1 MKLWKKNSIEAE
13 IIKSR
18 ADFHEIENRKSRE
31 KINKTERW
39 FFEKIKKTDKPLTRL
54 IKKKRRN
61 KSLIRNER
69 GTITTDPMDIE
80 RKIKE
85 QYEQLYSYKHD
96 NHNEMDQFL
105 QRYDKPKFTQKE
117 TILIGWYL
125 LNKLNQQFI
134 SC

>member
-1 MKLWKKNSIEAE
+1 MKKNSIEAE

-31 KINKTERW
+31 KINKTKRW
-39 FFEKIKKTDKPLTRL
+39 FFEKIKKTDKTLTRL

-69 GTITTDPMDIE
+69 GTITIDPMDIE
-80 RKIKE
+80 RKTKE

-96 NHNEMDQFL
+96 NRNEMDQFL

-117 TILIGWYL
+117 TILIG
-125 LNKLNQQFI
+125 
-134 SC
+134 